1 MNGLANSW
9 RRLAAWIVGTAAVL
23 CSLTVLAAPVSS
35 DEAKDRI
42 EPLPKRLNEVNIVE
56 RLGEGL
62 PLETA
67 FTDSEGR
74 QVRLGDYFDGVRP
87 VILTFNY
94 SDCPMLCSL
103 QLTRFV
109 QALHQLKRTAGEDF
123 QIVTISIDPKE
134 SQDNAQATKARFIR
148 DYGRPEAAKGWH
160 FLRGPEGHS
169 RKVAD
174 AAGFG
179 YTFNEARQEWLHTAA
194 LILVNPDGRVG
205 RYLYGIEY
213 HPETL
218 NLSIVEAS
226 DGKITSTV
234 DRLLLYC
241 FHYDETEGRYAPVA
255 MNIMRLGA
263 GLVAVVLAIFL
274 STYWLAESR
283 KRRAQTATGIPS

>member
-1 MNGLANSW
+1 M
-9 RRLAAWIVGTAAVL
+9 L
-23 CSLTVLAAPVSS
+23 CSLTVLAAPIAV

-42 EPLPKRLNEVNIVE
+42 EPLPKRLNEVDIVE
-56 RLGEGL
+56 RLGERL
-62 PLETA
+62 PLDTA

-74 QVRLGDYFDGVRP
+74 QVTLGDYFDGVRP

-123 QIVTISIDPKE
+123 QIVTVSIDPKE
-134 SQDNAQATKARFIR
+134 TQENAQMTKARFLR
-148 DYGRPEAAKGWH
+148 DYGRPEAAEGWH
-160 FLRGPEGHS
+160 FLRGPEEHS
-169 RKVAD
+169 RAVAD
-174 AAGFG
+174 GAGFG

-234 DRLLLYC
+234 ERILLYC

-283 KRRAQTATGIPS
+283 KRRAQTATGISS